1 MGASSFSPSPIT
13 TMPSMGT
20 LSRTMRM
27 ASTAA
32 PSAPFLSPRPIQ
44 RDAAR
49 AAASVTRTSSMARL
63 RSGRCFS
70 FMRRIYL
77 AWLNGSVGQLS
88 DPYEQGEDD
97 GLGIT
102 ISGLPG
108 ELDDWSEI
116 ERQAVADRL
125 REAGIAHGWQ
135 GTSLHVAAVDEAAV
149 ENVLDIV
156 EGESAEPLDTAHDQV
171 AYDLSD
177 WDDDRLTALV
187 DALDGAGIA
196 HAWDGDELF
205 VYSADEQSADELLD
219 RVAHPHELPA
229 EDDDGRGG
237 GELLGEV
244 FVAAD
249 RLQRDPGDHEG
260 TVSMLDLGHAV
271 DATAVPY
278 GLAPRDWGHLR
289 ERVTALCHQLRAST
303 VDEDA
308 VMDAAHELRN
318 ALRPYV

>member
-1 MGASSFSPSPIT
+1 MRAALRKR
-13 TMPSMGT
+13 T
-20 LSRTMRM
+20 LAFVFFGLATIL
-27 ASTAA
+27 A
-32 PSAPFLSPRPIQ
+32 PS
-44 RDAAR
+44 
-49 AAASVTRTSSMARL
+49 
-63 RSGRCFS
+63 
-70 FMRRIYL
+70 
-77 AWLNGSVGQLS
+77 
-88 DPYEQGEDD
+88 
-97 GLGIT
+97 
-102 ISGLPG
+102 
-108 ELDDWSEI
+108 
-116 ERQAVADRL
+116 VA
-125 REAGIAHGWQ
+125 
-135 GTSLHVAAVDEAAV
+135 
-149 ENVLDIV
+149 
-156 EGESAEPLDTAHDQV
+156 SAEPLDTAHDQV

-229 EDDDGRGG
+229 EDDDGTGG
-237 GELLGEV
+237 AELLGEV

-249 RLQRDPGDHEG
+249 RLRRDPGDHEG

-278 GLAPRDWGHLR
+278 GLAPRDWGHLQ
-289 ERVTALCHQLRAST
+289 ERVTALCRQLRAST

-308 VMDAAHELRN
+308 VMDAARELRN

>member
-1 MGASSFSPSPIT
+1 M
-13 TMPSMGT
+13 
-20 LSRTMRM
+20 
-27 ASTAA
+27 
-32 PSAPFLSPRPIQ
+32 
-44 RDAAR
+44 
-49 AAASVTRTSSMARL
+49 
-63 RSGRCFS
+63 
-70 FMRRIYL
+70 
-77 AWLNGSVGQLS
+77 GQLS
-88 DPYEQGEDD
+88 DPYEQAEDD

-108 ELDDWSEI
+108 ELDDPDPDPDDAEAVDAGGAEGADEDGGTAEGAIDGADADETDPDGVEVVYELDDWSEI

-125 REAGIAHGWQ
+125 REAGIAHGWE

-156 EGESAEPLDTAHDQV
+156 EGESAEPLDTEHDQV
-171 AYDLSD
+171 AYDLSE

-205 VYSADEQSADELLD
+205 VYAADEQSADELLD

-229 EDDDGRGG
+229 EDDDGSGG
-237 GELLGEV
+237 AELLGEV

-278 GLAPRDWGHLR
+278 GLAPRDWGHLQ
-289 ERVTALCHQLRAST
+289 ERVTTLCRQLRAPT

-308 VMDAAHELRN
+308 VMDAARELRN

>member
-108 ELDDWSEI
+108 ELDDP
-116 ERQAVADRL
+116 DP
-125 REAGIAHGWQ
+125 
-135 GTSLHVAAVDEAAV
+135 D
-149 ENVLDIV
+149 
-156 EGESAEPLDTAHDQV
+156 P
-171 AYDLSD
+171 
-177 WDDDRLTALV
+177 DDV
-187 DALDGAGIA
+187 DAADAGGAGRA
-196 HAWDGDELF
+196 
-205 VYSADEQSADELLD
+205 
-219 RVAHPHELPA
+219 
-229 EDDDGRGG
+229 DDDGGIHDGG
-237 GELLGEV
+237 DDGGTDDDGADGVEV
-244 FVAAD
+244 V
-249 RLQRDPGDHEG
+249 
-260 TVSMLDLGHAV
+260 
-271 DATAVPY
+271 Y
-278 GLAPRDWGHLR
+278 
-289 ERVTALCHQLRAST
+289 
-303 VDEDA
+303 
-308 VMDAAHELRN
+308 
-318 ALRPYV
+318 

>member
-20 LSRTMRM
+20 LSSTMRM

-88 DPYEQGEDD
+88 NPYEQGD
-97 GLGIT
+97 GDGPD
-102 ISGLPG
+102 GVEVVY

-125 REAGIAHGWQ
+125 REAGIAHGWE
-135 GTSLHVAAVDEAAV
+135 GTTLHVAAVDEAAV

-229 EDDDGRGG
+229 EDDDGTGG
-237 GELLGEV
+237 AELLGEV

-249 RLQRDPGDHEG
+249 RLRRDPGDHEG

-278 GLAPRDWGHLR
+278 GLAPRDWGHLQ
-289 ERVTALCHQLRAST
+289 ERVTALCRQLRAST

-308 VMDAAHELRN
+308 VMDAARELRN

>member
-108 ELDDWSEI
+108 ELDEPDPDDVDGPDGVEVVYELDDWSEI

-125 REAGIAHGWQ
+125 REAGIAHGWE
-135 GTSLHVAAVDEAAV
+135 GTTLHIAAVDE
-149 ENVLDIV
+149 
-156 EGESAEPLDTAHDQV
+156 
-171 AYDLSD
+171 
-177 WDDDRLTALV
+177 
-187 DALDGAGIA
+187 
-196 HAWDGDELF
+196 
-205 VYSADEQSADELLD
+205 
-219 RVAHPHELPA
+219 
-229 EDDDGRGG
+229 
-237 GELLGEV
+237 
-244 FVAAD
+244 
-249 RLQRDPGDHEG
+249 
-260 TVSMLDLGHAV
+260 
-271 DATAVPY
+271 
-278 GLAPRDWGHLR
+278 
-289 ERVTALCHQLRAST
+289 
-303 VDEDA
+303 
-308 VMDAAHELRN
+308 
-318 ALRPYV
+318 

>member
-88 DPYEQGEDD
+88 NPYEQGEDD

-108 ELDDWSEI
+108 ELDDRDADPDDADTADAGGADRADEDEGTGDGTDGDGPDGVEVVYELDDWSEI

-125 REAGIAHGWQ
+125 REAGIAHGWE
-135 GTSLHVAAVDEAAV
+135 GTTLHVAAVDEAAV

-156 EGESAEPLDTAHDQV
+156 EGESAEPLDTGHDQ
-171 AYDLSD
+171 
-177 WDDDRLTALV
+177 
-187 DALDGAGIA
+187 
-196 HAWDGDELF
+196 
-205 VYSADEQSADELLD
+205 
-219 RVAHPHELPA
+219 VAHPHELPA
-229 EDDDGRGG
+229 EDDDGTGG
-237 GELLGEV
+237 AELLGEV

-249 RLQRDPGDHEG
+249 RLRRDPGDHEG

-278 GLAPRDWGHLR
+278 GLAPRDWGHLQ
-289 ERVTALCHQLRAST
+289 ERVTALCRQLRAST

-308 VMDAAHELRN
+308 VMDAARELRN

>member
-20 LSRTMRM
+20 LSSTMRM

-108 ELDDWSEI
+108 ELDDPDPDPVDVDAADDGGADRASDDGGTGGDGDGPDGVEVVFELVDWSEI

-125 REAGIAHGWQ
+125 REAGIAHGWE

-156 EGESAEPLDTAHDQV
+156 EGES
-171 AYDLSD
+171 
-177 WDDDRLTALV
+177 
-187 DALDGAGIA
+187 
-196 HAWDGDELF
+196 
-205 VYSADEQSADELLD
+205 
-219 RVAHPHELPA
+219 
-229 EDDDGRGG
+229 GG
-237 GELLGEV
+237 
-244 FVAAD
+244 
-249 RLQRDPGDHEG
+249 
-260 TVSMLDLGHAV
+260 
-271 DATAVPY
+271 
-278 GLAPRDWGHLR
+278 
-289 ERVTALCHQLRAST
+289 
-303 VDEDA
+303 
-308 VMDAAHELRN
+308 
-318 ALRPYV
+318 

>member
-108 ELDDWSEI
+108 ELDEPDPVDAADAGDVDTADDHGGADDGTDDDGPDGVEVVYELDDWSE
-116 ERQAVADRL
+116 
-125 REAGIAHGWQ
+125 
-135 GTSLHVAAVDEAAV
+135 
-149 ENVLDIV
+149 
-156 EGESAEPLDTAHDQV
+156 
-171 AYDLSD
+171 
-177 WDDDRLTALV
+177 
-187 DALDGAGIA
+187 
-196 HAWDGDELF
+196 
-205 VYSADEQSADELLD
+205 
-219 RVAHPHELPA
+219 
-229 EDDDGRGG
+229 
-237 GELLGEV
+237 
-244 FVAAD
+244 
-249 RLQRDPGDHEG
+249 
-260 TVSMLDLGHAV
+260 
-271 DATAVPY
+271 
-278 GLAPRDWGHLR
+278 
-289 ERVTALCHQLRAST
+289 
-303 VDEDA
+303 
-308 VMDAAHELRN
+308 
-318 ALRPYV
+318 

>member
-1 MGASSFSPSPIT
+1 
-13 TMPSMGT
+13 
-20 LSRTMRM
+20 
-27 ASTAA
+27 
-32 PSAPFLSPRPIQ
+32 
-44 RDAAR
+44 
-49 AAASVTRTSSMARL
+49 
-63 RSGRCFS
+63 
-70 FMRRIYL
+70 MRRIYL

-108 ELDDWSEI
+108 ELDEPDPDDVDAADAGDVDTADDHGGADDDGTGDGTDDDGPDGVEVVYELDDWSEI

-125 REAGIAHGWQ
+125 REAGIAHGWE
-135 GTSLHVAAVDEAAV
+135 GTTLHIAAVDEAAV

-229 EDDDGRGG
+229 EDDDGTGG
-237 GELLGEV
+237 AELLGEV

-278 GLAPRDWGHLR
+278 GLAPRDWGHLQ
-289 ERVTALCHQLRAST
+289 ERVTALCRQLRASA

-308 VMDAAHELRN
+308 VMDAARELRN

>member
-1 MGASSFSPSPIT
+1 
-13 TMPSMGT
+13 
-20 LSRTMRM
+20 
-27 ASTAA
+27 
-32 PSAPFLSPRPIQ
+32 
-44 RDAAR
+44 
-49 AAASVTRTSSMARL
+49 
-63 RSGRCFS
+63 
-70 FMRRIYL
+70 L

-108 ELDDWSEI
+108 ELDDPDPDPVDVDAADDGGADRASDDDGTGGGNDGDGDGPDGVEVVYELDDWSEI

-125 REAGIAHGWQ
+125 REAGIAHGWE

-156 EGESAEPLDTAHDQV
+156 EGESGEPLDAAHDQV

-177 WDDDRLTALV
+177 WDDDRLTVLV
-187 DALDGAGIA
+187 DALDSAGIA

-205 VYSADEQSADELLD
+205 FYAADEQSADELLD

-229 EDDDGRGG
+229 EDDDGTGRA
-237 GELLGEV
+237 ELLGEV

-289 ERVTALCHQLRAST
+289 ERVSALCRQLRAST

-308 VMDAAHELRN
+308 VMDAARELRN

>member
-1 MGASSFSPSPIT
+1 
-13 TMPSMGT
+13 
-20 LSRTMRM
+20 
-27 ASTAA
+27 
-32 PSAPFLSPRPIQ
+32 
-44 RDAAR
+44 
-49 AAASVTRTSSMARL
+49 
-63 RSGRCFS
+63 
-70 FMRRIYL
+70 L

-108 ELDDWSEI
+108 ELDDPDPDPVDVDAADDGGADRASDDDGTGGGNDGDGPDGVEVVFELVDWSEI

-125 REAGIAHGWQ
+125 REAGIAHGWE

-156 EGESAEPLDTAHDQV
+156 EGESGEPLDAAHDQV

-177 WDDDRLTALV
+177 WDDDRLTVLV

-205 VYSADEQSADELLD
+205 FYAADEQSADELLD

-229 EDDDGRGG
+229 EDDDGTGG
-237 GELLGEV
+237 AELLGEV

>member
-1 MGASSFSPSPIT
+1 M
-13 TMPSMGT
+13 
-20 LSRTMRM
+20 
-27 ASTAA
+27 
-32 PSAPFLSPRPIQ
+32 
-44 RDAAR
+44 
-49 AAASVTRTSSMARL
+49 
-63 RSGRCFS
+63 
-70 FMRRIYL
+70 
-77 AWLNGSVGQLS
+77 GQLS
-88 DPYEQGEDD
+88 NPYEQGEDD

-108 ELDDWSEI
+108 ELDDRDADPDDADTADAGGADRASDDDGTGGGNDGDGPDGVEVVYELDDWSEI

-125 REAGIAHGWQ
+125 REAGIAHGWE
-135 GTSLHVAAVDEAAV
+135 GTTLHVAAVDEAAV

-229 EDDDGRGG
+229 EDDDGTGG
-237 GELLGEV
+237 AELLGEV

-249 RLQRDPGDHEG
+249 RLRRDPGDHEG

-278 GLAPRDWGHLR
+278 GLAPRDWGHLQ
-289 ERVTALCHQLRAST
+289 ERVTALCRQLRAST

-308 VMDAAHELRN
+308 VMDAARELRN

>member
-20 LSRTMRM
+20 LSSTMRM

-88 DPYEQGEDD
+88 NPYEQGD
-97 GLGIT
+97 GDGPD
-102 ISGLPG
+102 GVEVVY

-125 REAGIAHGWQ
+125 REAGIAHGWE
-135 GTSLHVAAVDEAAV
+135 GTTLHVAAVDEAAV

-187 DALDGAGIA
+187 DALDGA
-196 HAWDGDELF
+196 
-205 VYSADEQSADELLD
+205 
-219 RVAHPHELPA
+219 
-229 EDDDGRGG
+229 
-237 GELLGEV
+237 
-244 FVAAD
+244 
-249 RLQRDPGDHEG
+249 
-260 TVSMLDLGHAV
+260 V

-278 GLAPRDWGHLR
+278 GLAPRDWGHLQD
-289 ERVTALCHQLRAST
+289 RVTALCRQLRART

-308 VMDAAHELRN
+308 VMDAARELRN

>member
-1 MGASSFSPSPIT
+1 
-13 TMPSMGT
+13 
-20 LSRTMRM
+20 
-27 ASTAA
+27 
-32 PSAPFLSPRPIQ
+32 
-44 RDAAR
+44 
-49 AAASVTRTSSMARL
+49 
-63 RSGRCFS
+63 
-70 FMRRIYL
+70 MRRIYL

-108 ELDDWSEI
+108 ELDDPDPDPDDVDAADARAADRAADDRGTDDGGAADAGADDGPDGVEVVYELDDWSEI

-205 VYSADEQSADELLD
+205 VYAADEQSADELLD

-278 GLAPRDWGHLR
+278 GLAPRDWGHLQ
-289 ERVTALCHQLRAST
+289 ERVTALCRQLRART

-308 VMDAAHELRN
+308 VMDAARELRN

>member
-1 MGASSFSPSPIT
+1 
-13 TMPSMGT
+13 
-20 LSRTMRM
+20 
-27 ASTAA
+27 
-32 PSAPFLSPRPIQ
+32 
-44 RDAAR
+44 
-49 AAASVTRTSSMARL
+49 
-63 RSGRCFS
+63 
-70 FMRRIYL
+70 L

-108 ELDDWSEI
+108 ELDDPDRDPDDAADAAGADRADDDAGTDDGTDDAGPDGVEVVYELDDWSEI

-125 REAGIAHGWQ
+125 REAGIAHGWE
-135 GTSLHVAAVDEAAV
+135 GRSLHVAAVDEAAV

-171 AYDLSD
+171 AYDLSE
-177 WDDDRLTALV
+177 WDEDRLAALV

-196 HAWDGDELF
+196 YAWDGDELF
-205 VYSADEQSADELLD
+205 VYASDEQSADELLD
-219 RVAHPHELPA
+219 RAAHPHELPA
-229 EDDDGRGG
+229 EDDDGTGG
-237 GELLGEV
+237 AELLGEV

-278 GLAPRDWGHLR
+278 GLGPRDWGHLQ
-289 ERVTALCHQLRAST
+289 ERVTALCRQLRAPT

-308 VMDAAHELRN
+308 VMDAARELRN